1 MRVLTHKLIRN
12 DYFALKHLDVN
23 IYNHSLSLERCSKF
37 NYNKMQRKYKEH
49 FYGLWVT
56 EGINMRV
63 LTMKLIRHDAS
74 KLICIDILIFV
85 NRVKLN
91 NNAVRLTIVKYI

>member
-56 EGINMRV
+56 EGINMKI
-63 LTMKLIRHDAS
+63 LTIKLIRVDAFALKS
-74 KLICIDILIFV
+74 IDILIFV
-85 NRVKLN
+85 
-91 NNAVRLTIVKYI
+91 TIVQI